1 MLVQKVRKQLWYWSV
16 PGAAVVLL
24 VGLVVTEGAALPF
37 HQSSIRSDQLEI
49 HRALKFDVSPPLGR
63 LDTSLE
69 GAEAKAHAPAEGAA
83 KDPAA
88 TKTVAPSVSAD
99 RTVEQTAQG
108 ERPPLATVDNF
119 DGLGQGFYGPQGGTE
134 VRNPS
139 DNSLAVGPNNVVQI
153 VNAWF
158 AVYTKTGKRL
168 YGPVPTNEIFH
179 GFGACGARDNGD
191 AVVRYDQLANRW
203 LFVMPAMRPIGAR
216 SGEEPGGQSGVQ
228 SGEPAAPG
236 QFSVPGQ
243 AEAPRSNP
251 PRVLSAPA
259 GEPVEGSYGVCYAV
273 STGPDPLGPY
283 YRYAFS
289 RKNFPDYP
297 RPAVWPDG
305 YYVATSSGDTVI
317 QKQICIADRAKMLKG
332 EPATEQCI
340 VMDGVN
346 FLNPAD
352 IDGQQ
357 LPAAGAPEIVMADGG
372 SQLKEMFQS
381 DVIDYWK
388 VHVDWDN
395 PANTKAAGPFE
406 IHVAPYHYL
415 CDGQLTACVP
425 QPGTGTRLDSQGD
438 KLMQRLVYRRI
449 GDQQSIV
456 AAHSVSAQDGEGG
469 GVRWYEFRL
478 NQSGDPYLYQQGT
491 YAPGPGR
498 SYRWAPSI
506 DMDRAG
512 NIGVGY
518 SFGGPNHFPGH
529 HFAARKAGDPKGK
542 LTFRESV
549 VVNGEA
555 AQTSTTRWVD
565 FATTAMDPSDD
576 CTFWYVGVY
585 NKKYAA
591 YSSTR
596 IGSFR
601 VPGCGAK
608 Q

>member
-1 MLVQKVRKQLWYWSV
+1 MRVSKVKKQVCRWSV
-16 PGAAVVLL
+16 PGAAGIVLI
-24 VGLVVTEGAALPF
+24 GLFT
-37 HQSSIRSDQLEI
+37 
-49 HRALKFDVSPPLGR
+49 LGR
-63 LDTSLE
+63 S
-69 GAEAKAHAPAEGAA
+69 PAEGAT
-83 KDPAA
+83 KGPAA
-88 TKTVAPSVSAD
+88 TKALAQSASAGAA
-99 RTVEQTAQG
+99 VEQTAQG
-108 ERPPLATVDNF
+108 GRPPLPVGANF
-119 DGLGQGFYGPQGGTE
+119 DGLGQGFYGPQGGIELRAST
-134 VRNPS
+134 
-139 DNSLAVGPNNVVQI
+139 DNSVAVGADDIVQI
-153 VNAWF
+153 SGAWF
-158 AVYTKTGKRL
+158 AVYNKKGEPL
-168 YGPVPTNEIFH
+168 YGPAPTNEIFH
-179 GFGACGARDNGD
+179 GFGGSCGERAHGD
-191 AVVRYDQLANRW
+191 SVVRYDQLANRW
-203 LFVMPAMRPIGAR
+203 LFVEPVFFPIGAR
-216 SGEEPGGQSGVQ
+216 PSEEPGGQSGTQ
-228 SGEPAAPG
+228 SGEPAGPGQASAPG
-236 QFSVPGQ
+236 P

-259 GEPVEGSYGVCYAV
+259 GEPVAGSYGVCYAV
-273 STGPDPLGPY
+273 STGRDPLGPY
-283 YRYAFS
+283 YRYAFA

-332 EPATEQCI
+332 QPATEQCI

-352 IDGQQ
+352 VDGQE
-357 LPAAGAPEIVMADGG
+357 LPPAGAPDIVMADGG
-372 SQLKEMFQS
+372 SQLKEIFQS

-449 GDQQSIV
+449 GNQQSIV
-456 AAHSVSAQDGEGG
+456 ASHSVSAQGGEGG

-478 NQSGDPYLYQQGT
+478 NQAGDPYLYQQGT

-506 DMDRAG
+506 DMDRLG
-512 NIGVGY
+512 DIGVGY
-518 SFGGPNHFPGH
+518 SFGGPNSFPGH
-529 HFAARKAGDPKGK
+529 RFAARKAGDPKGK
-542 LTFRESV
+542 LTFHESV
-549 VVNGEA
+549 VVNGGA
-555 AQTSTTRWVD
+555 VQTSTTRWVD
-565 FATTAMDPSDD
+565 YATTAMDPSDD

-585 NKKYAA
+585 NKKYSA

-601 VPGCGAK
+601 VPGCRAK